1 MNYSLSISAPLWQ
14 QLERCI
20 RLWGKTLAA
29 TGWRARHCADGY
41 AISGL
46 DFDKIE
52 GDTLTLG
59 VGEAGEVYN
68 GIGRGA
74 LNIENMPVYRDA
86 IGGVAT
92 PTSDEERTKFTPET
106 TTVQININGYGPE
119 MDMEE
124 TVNLMVDLLKRYA
137 QATNI
142 QTSIVSNF
150 D

>member
-1 MNYSLSISAPLWQ
+1 
-14 QLERCI
+14 
-20 RLWGKTLAA
+20 
-29 TGWRARHCADGY
+29 
-41 AISGL
+41 
-46 DFDKIE
+46 
-52 GDTLTLG
+52 
-59 VGEAGEVYN
+59 
-68 GIGRGA
+68 
-74 LNIENMPVYRDA
+74 MPVYRDA

-119 MDMEE
+119 MDMDE

-142 QTSIVSNF
+142 QTSIVSTF